1 MDKLE
6 PLQSFSFEE
15 NISQGWKI
23 WLKHFEFYL
32 SATEKDRKTNF
43 KIIFNPNLQ
52 THLKI
57 NTSSEELGALL
68 EQNYGTLTYPKWYP
82 IGYA

>member
-15 NISQGWKI
+15 NISQRWKI

-43 KIIFNPNLQ
+43 KTIFNPNLQ